1 MIETERTIKKGD
13 IISLSFVLPGHGQ
26 ISADGEI
33 MRIDNR
39 GAVPGYGVRFLHL
52 SRKLREDIEA
62 FIAGRS
68 GQKP

>member
-1 MIETERTIKKGD
+1 
-13 IISLSFVLPGHGQ
+13 
-26 ISADGEI
+26 

-39 GAVPGYGVRFLHL
+39 GAVPGYGIRFLHL

-62 FIAGRS
+62 FITGRS